1 MEPYII
7 LSIDELNSNTY
18 STNPKTQKIFS
29 KAVFD
34 KEFRYNQTRQG
45 TRDPLTRGWIYY
57 KNNDDDITEFYPKS
71 LTELTNLNIKIL
83 RPNGSIYSN
92 VKDNLEV
99 TNIKNNNSKITITL
113 NKSPPEGYFMKGD
126 RIRIDG
132 IVENNPIN
140 QYLNEGAYI
149 LEDSTSNTI
158 IVNNKLID
166 DDKYLEF
173 KNLNFKNNA
182 FIINENLQHSI
193 ILEVECEE
201 AL

>member
-1 MEPYII
+1 
-7 LSIDELNSNTY
+7 
-18 STNPKTQKIFS
+18 
-29 KAVFD
+29 
-34 KEFRYNQTRQG
+34 
-45 TRDPLTRGWIYY
+45 
-57 KNNDDDITEFYPKS
+57 
-71 LTELTNLNIKIL
+71 
-83 RPNGSIYSN
+83 
-92 VKDNLEV
+92 
-99 TNIKNNNSKITITL
+99 
-113 NKSPPEGYFMKGD
+113 MKGD